1 MLQMSGGVTTSETL
15 LDYMVVDFRT
25 QQFFRS
31 TSAAKLVEAYVR
43 ETGKQ
48 FLFTI

>member
-1 MLQMSGGVTTSETL
+1 MLQISGGATTSETL
-15 LDYMVVDFRT
+15 LDNMVVDFRT
-25 QQFFRS
+25 QQIIQN

-48 FLFTI
+48 L